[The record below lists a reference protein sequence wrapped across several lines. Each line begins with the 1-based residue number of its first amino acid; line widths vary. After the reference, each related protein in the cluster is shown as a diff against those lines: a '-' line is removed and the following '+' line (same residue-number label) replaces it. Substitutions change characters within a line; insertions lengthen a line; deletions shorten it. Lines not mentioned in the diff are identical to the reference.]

1 MRNSIQHLS
10 LKISVLSLSLL
21 FLAYPAQSQES
32 SASLIEEIIVTS
44 QRTEE
49 SLQDVPI
56 AVTALTSSMLEDMQ
70 IEGGSDLQLV
80 TPSLSFQGSD
90 ATGGAFNIRG
100 ITNLAVSPTAESGVE
115 IHVNDLPVGAT
126 TMQDGD
132 FLDMERIEVLRGPQ
146 GTLFGKNSVG
156 GVINLITAK
165 PQFGEA
171 FGSATVDVG
180 SYDLLKTKL
189 MLNIPLGE
197 SLAMRIAASSNDRDG
212 DIKNIYSKAK
222 TSHVN
227 NRDSDAYRLS
237 IAWNASDRTDV
248 LFVHEN
254 YSENSM
260 RHYVNNVYCQRD
272 PSFVSGCTPG
282 GERVHE
288 LTHPMATYVENL
300 AVLTGI
306 LDFTRST
313 DMSGAPKGFWETNIR
328 GNPNY
333 VVDQDITQLII
344 NHELND
350 DWNITAAA
358 SIKDRLYDRTGSYA
372 SEELD
377 RLRFKDNPFFPG
389 GNVPMSGTGPNCKL
403 ADGTFGI
410 YGGCITDTMNYPDGF
425 DRQLADTE
433 SETVEIRLQSNLDGQ
448 WNYLLGAIHSEGSGL
463 SQYTIAA
470 NGLDALALAPPGVLT
485 GGLPQGF
492 VQLYAPLFLQSTKSA
507 TRSSAIFGEVYYQA
521 SDRLKY
527 TLGVRN
533 TEDYK
538 EQYAF
543 SPFLSAPGFGTI
555 GGGFTAFPGTTLPT
569 YGDSWYNSGAVGDP
583 ETEYSNTTGRF
594 VVDYVLNDNALV
606 YGSISKGFKGGGFNP
621 PLDPAKYPDTPQVF
635 PDTELMAYEVGIKID
650 FPERGM
656 RLNTSAY
663 MYDASDYQ
671 VTKIQNKTR
680 VNEGI
685 DVDMMG
691 IESEFIW
698 VPLSAPQWQINAGI
712 SFEES
717 EIASG
722 NMLLNPAN
730 ADLCLTTGCGNWH
743 LMKDGSDGEVFVVRK
758 DVATVIWNMWQAGL
772 WGPAQA
778 ILVPVELHG
787 DRASGVPTPVSFLP
801 NVTPGH
807 LPSLTATRNLYSSVM
822 VGTACSILGCNP
834 ADVIKDG
841 LLSDISGNQLT
852 HPDYMANLGI
862 QYTMTTETY
871 RVNFRLDAYKQGER
885 YTSLFNLGWDKVDPW
900 TEYNALI
907 SITPATADGNW
918 RVDIYGQNIT
928 DEENVTNIGD
938 ATAPLGFNKSIWAR
952 PQATYGVKW
961 TYNF

>member
-282 GERVHE
+282 GKKVHE

-306 LDFTRST
+306 LDFTTST
-313 DMSGAPKGFWETNIR
+313 DMSGAPKGFWEANIR
-328 GNPNY
+328 GNPKY

-350 DWNITAAA
+350 NWNLTAAA

-372 SEELD
+372 SEEMD

-389 GNVPMSGTGPNCKL
+389 GNIPMSGTGPNCKL
-403 ADGTFGI
+403 DDGTFGV

-425 DRQLADTE
+425 DRQFAEVE

-448 WNYLLGAIHSEGSGL
+448 WNYLLGAIHAEGSGL

-698 VPLSAPQWQINAGI
+698 VPLNAPQWQINAGI

-730 ADLCLTTGCGNWH
+730 ADLCLTSGCGNWH

-807 LPSLTATRNLYSSVM
+807 LPSLTAARSLYSSVM
-822 VGTACSILGCNP
+822 VNTACSILGCNP
-834 ADVIKDG
+834 ADAIKDG

>member
-171 FGSATVDVG
+171 FGSADLDVG

-189 MLNIPLGE
+189 MLNIPLGD

-237 IAWNASDRTDV
+237 IAWNATDRTDV

-507 TRSSAIFGEVYYQA
+507 TRSY
-521 SDRLKY
+521 
-527 TLGVRN
+527 RN
-533 TEDYK
+533 
-538 EQYAF
+538 F
-543 SPFLSAPGFGTI
+543 
-555 GGGFTAFPGTTLPT
+555 
-569 YGDSWYNSGAVGDP
+569 W
-583 ETEYSNTTGRF
+583 
-594 VVDYVLNDNALV
+594 
-606 YGSISKGFKGGGFNP
+606 
-621 PLDPAKYPDTPQVF
+621 
-635 PDTELMAYEVGIKID
+635 
-650 FPERGM
+650 
-656 RLNTSAY
+656 
-663 MYDASDYQ
+663 
-671 VTKIQNKTR
+671 
-680 VNEGI
+680 
-685 DVDMMG
+685 
-691 IESEFIW
+691 
-698 VPLSAPQWQINAGI
+698 
-712 SFEES
+712 
-717 EIASG
+717 
-722 NMLLNPAN
+722 
-730 ADLCLTTGCGNWH
+730 
-743 LMKDGSDGEVFVVRK
+743 
-758 DVATVIWNMWQAGL
+758 
-772 WGPAQA
+772 
-778 ILVPVELHG
+778 
-787 DRASGVPTPVSFLP
+787 
-801 NVTPGH
+801 
-807 LPSLTATRNLYSSVM
+807 
-822 VGTACSILGCNP
+822 
-834 ADVIKDG
+834 
-841 LLSDISGNQLT
+841 
-852 HPDYMANLGI
+852 
-862 QYTMTTETY
+862 
-871 RVNFRLDAYKQGER
+871 
-885 YTSLFNLGWDKVDPW
+885 
-900 TEYNALI
+900 
-907 SITPATADGNW
+907 
-918 RVDIYGQNIT
+918 
-928 DEENVTNIGD
+928 
-938 ATAPLGFNKSIWAR
+938 
-952 PQATYGVKW
+952 
-961 TYNF
+961 

>member
-1 MRNSIQHLS
+1 MRNSIQPLS

-165 PQFGEA
+165 PQFGQT
-171 FGSATVDVG
+171 FGSMTLEKG
-180 SYDLLKTKL
+180 SYDLVKTK
-189 MLNIPLGE
+189 MMFNMPIGD
-197 SLAMRIAASSNDRDG
+197 SLALRIAGASNDRDG

-227 NRDSDAYRLS
+227 NRNSGAYRISL
-237 IAWNASDRTDV
+237 AWDATDRTDV

-350 DWNITAAA
+350 DWNLTAAA

-372 SEELD
+372 SEEMD

-389 GNVPMSGTGPNCKL
+389 GNVPMSGFGPNCKL
-403 ADGTFGI
+403 DDGTFGI

-425 DRQLADTE
+425 DRQEAYVE
-433 SETVEIRLQSNLDGQ
+433 SETVEIKLQSNLDGQ
-448 WNYLLGAIHSEGSGL
+448 WNYLLGAIHSEGSAL

-470 NGLDALALAPPGVLT
+470 NGLDALALAPPPVLT
-485 GGLPQGF
+485 GGLPQGA

-527 TLGVRN
+527 TVGLRT

-538 EQYAF
+538 EQYAY
-543 SPFLSAPGFGTI
+543 SPFLSAPGFGSI
-555 GGGFTAFPGTTLPT
+555 GGGFTALAALPT
-569 YGDSWYNSGAVGDP
+569 YGDSWYKSGAIGDP

-663 MYDASDYQ
+663 IYDASDYQ

-730 ADLCLTTGCGNWH
+730 ADLCLSTGCGNWH

-758 DVATVIWNMWQAGL
+758 DVATVIWNMWQGGL

-778 ILVPVELHG
+778 IIVPVEFHG

-807 LPSLTATRNLYSSVM
+807 LPSLTAARSLYSSVM
-822 VGTACSILGCNP
+822 VGTACSLIGCNP

-862 QYTMTTETY
+862 QYTMTTEMY
-871 RVNFRLDAYKQGER
+871 KVNFRLDAYKQGER